1 MPSVAEEAALS
12 HPWQSKPFR
21 NLTMGHAT
29 SSFGNAFSPVAL
41 AFAVLHLGGSATDLG
56 IVLAAYALAQ
66 VVTTL
71 VGGVLGDRLP
81 RSLMM
86 QGSSAVLSLIQAFV
100 AASLIGGWSSIQ
112 LLAITQLLAGCVGA
126 LSSPSSQAATSQVVP
141 PELLPRAVAIRRLV
155 NNTAMVLGFGAAG
168 MVVAAVGSGWA
179 IAVDAATFAVAA
191 IFFSLLRLP
200 PVTPSADKPSMLAEA
215 VAGAREVFRH
225 TWLWALIVQAL
236 VYHLFYGGAQ
246 GVLGPIVVKDDFGEA
261 AWGWALG
268 ALMVGFMVGG
278 LVTLR
283 WRPRRL
289 VYAGTILL
297 GLTAC
302 FPAALAS
309 PVGLTWVLVGAFL
322 HGFGLEIFS
331 VNWDVAIQQNIPPE
345 KLARVFSF
353 DVAGSF
359 AARPIGLA
367 LTGPIAQMVGF
378 HAWLWVVA
386 AVIVGTLVLVLL
398 VPSVRRLQRL
408 ADGPNDPVAVAPGD

>member
-168 MVVAAVGSGWA
+168 MV
-179 IAVDAATFAVAA
+179 
-191 IFFSLLRLP
+191 
-200 PVTPSADKPSMLAEA
+200 
-215 VAGAREVFRH
+215 
-225 TWLWALIVQAL
+225 
-236 VYHLFYGGAQ
+236 
-246 GVLGPIVVKDDFGEA
+246 
-261 AWGWALG
+261 
-268 ALMVGFMVGG
+268 
-278 LVTLR
+278 
-283 WRPRRL
+283 
-289 VYAGTILL
+289 
-297 GLTAC
+297 
-302 FPAALAS
+302 
-309 PVGLTWVLVGAFL
+309 
-322 HGFGLEIFS
+322 
-331 VNWDVAIQQNIPPE
+331 
-345 KLARVFSF
+345 
-353 DVAGSF
+353 
-359 AARPIGLA
+359 
-367 LTGPIAQMVGF
+367 
-378 HAWLWVVA
+378 
-386 AVIVGTLVLVLL
+386 
-398 VPSVRRLQRL
+398 
-408 ADGPNDPVAVAPGD
+408 